1 MNKEWEIRVSDF
13 PSFNPDKGKLGIML
27 PLKLDFNI
35 KSKIRNVDLLSL
47 EFAYWHGVTRGTKHN
62 LEYYNLTDNVG
73 YDNVVES
80 KGTTWQ
86 LGINVPIRIKLK
98 K

>member
-1 MNKEWEIRVSDF
+1 MF
-13 PSFNPDKGKLGIML
+13 
-27 PLKLDFNI
+27 PLKLDLNI
-35 KSKIRNVDLLSL
+35 KSKIRNADLLSL
-47 EFAYWHGVTRGTKHN
+47 EFAYWHGFTRGVKYN

-86 LGINVPIRIKLK
+86 LGIQVPIRIKLK